1 MLSCALATMG
11 FVVGWLLILAWHAW
25 AGGTPAL
32 LANGL
37 AYAVL
42 AGYATALA
50 GRCAPKW
57 HPALKRVATLI
68 ACAIL
73 TGVDVGI
80 SGLQGEA
87 AQKAFFAALLGIAL
101 VVMAARH
108 LPAGL
113 RQGVRGKDRA

>member
-1 MLSCALATMG
+1 MLSCAMG
-11 FVVGWLLILAWHAW
+11 MAGFIVGWSLIPAWHVW
-25 AGGTPAL
+25 AGGAPAL

-37 AYAVL
+37 AYAAL
-42 AGYATALA
+42 AGYALALA
-50 GRCAPKW
+50 GRCIPKW

-68 ACAIL
+68 ACASL
-73 TGVDVGI
+73 AGVDVSI
-80 SGLQGEA
+80 SGLQGEV

>member
-1 MLSCALATMG
+1 MRSCVLAIVGLML
-11 FVVGWLLILAWHAW
+11 GWSLIIAWHAW
-25 AGGTPAL
+25 ADGMPAL

-37 AYAVL
+37 AYAAL
-42 AGYATALA
+42 ASFAIALA

-57 HPALKRVATLI
+57 HPALKRVSTLM
-68 ACAIL
+68 ACAAL
-73 TGVDVGI
+73 AGADVGI

-87 AQKAFFAALLGIAL
+87 AQKTFFAALLGIAL

-113 RQGVRGKDRA
+113 QQGLRGKDRA